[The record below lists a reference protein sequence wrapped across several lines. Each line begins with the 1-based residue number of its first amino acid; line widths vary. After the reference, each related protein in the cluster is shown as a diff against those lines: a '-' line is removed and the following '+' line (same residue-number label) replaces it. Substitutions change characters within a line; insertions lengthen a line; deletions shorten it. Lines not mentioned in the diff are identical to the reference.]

1 MAINDLIPGSLG
13 WMLFNMRSVHPVY
26 DGSMLSPVILTD
38 DQGNYLTDDQG
49 NYLTGDNT
57 YVSGNLVRWV

>member
-26 DGSMLSPVILTD
+26 DASSTYTILTD
-38 DQGNYLTDDQG
+38 DNGNYLTDDQG
-49 NYLTGDNT
+49 NYLTSDDP
-57 YVSGNLVRWV
+57 VISLKLVRWV